1 MAGGATDDK
10 KRAAMERIKAFNDAQ
25 AKKRAASG
33 IPAAAP
39 PLVGDPSAVTGQI
52 MKYTLC

>member
-1 MAGGATDDK
+1 MASGANDDK

-33 IPAAAP
+33 IPAPTP
-39 PLVGDPSAVTGQI
+39 PLVGDPTAIAPGQI
-52 MKYTLC
+52 MKDTF